1 MPGTVP
7 RMSGGE
13 GMQTPFTPPQRCQH
27 PALTLR
33 DTEKAKGQSPQTSPD
48 RCEGSEPEGE
58 GSEPEGGGS
67 EPEGEGSVHDAQRS
81 PLRPTFWPT
90 GGLSLKRSY
99 SPRPARGTG
108 DTGANFLRNGSAPKS
123 SQAEVRTR
131 LSSPGLLT
139 TMHRGSAPPQTKNPT
154 AGGRGGPPLTTAL
167 SCAPWDP
174 VG

>member
-13 GMQTPFTPPQRCQH
+13 GMQTPFTPPQSCQH

-48 RCEGSEPEGE
+48 RCEGC
-58 GSEPEGGGS
+58 
-67 EPEGEGSVHDAQRS
+67 EPEGEGSVHDTQRS
-81 PLRPTFWPT
+81 PLRPTFWPA

-99 SPRPARGTG
+99 SPRPARGRG
-108 DTGANFLRNGSAPKS
+108 DNGASFLRNGSAPKS

-154 AGGRGGPPLTTAL
+154 AGGRGGPTLTTAL

>member
-13 GMQTPFTPPQRCQH
+13 GMQTPFTPPQSCQH

-33 DTEKAKGQSPQTSPD
+33 DTEKVRGQSPQTSPD
-48 RCEGSEPEGE
+48 RREGSEPEGE
-58 GSEPEGGGS
+58 GSEPEGEGS
-67 EPEGEGSVHDAQRS
+67 ELDTQQS

-99 SPRPARGTG
+99 SQRPARGRG
-108 DTGANFLRNGSAPKS
+108 DTGANFLRKSGAPKS
-123 SQAEVRTR
+123 SQAEVRTQ

-139 TMHRGSAPPQTKNPT
+139 TMHRGSAAPQTKNPT

-167 SCAPWDP
+167 SCAPWGP
-174 VG
+174 IG